1 MPKPRKTDSKLALS
15 PQRLRS
21 AQKKLGYDFT
31 NKALLA
37 QAFCHASTHNDGF
50 ATNERLEF
58 LGDAV
63 LTMLVSWFLHEGLR
77 NADEG
82 TLSKRRSQMTS
93 GANLGRI
100 AHKLKLGE
108 LLRTGKGQDM
118 KPTDKMEGDLLEACI
133 GAIFLDGG
141 LEAAQ
146 EFVLREVAAAP
157 MPDGESK
164 GFHDPKSRLQHLAL
178 SRHLGLPEY
187 RLQDVIG
194 PGHALEFTMEVY
206 VDGKCAGE
214 GKGSSKKIA
223 AQFAATKA
231 LEQLGEDKSSE
242 AEDGTA
248 SPEASDESSPAS
260 DSKGKTTR
268 SKKAKGTKKETN
280 GSPA

>member
-1 MPKPRKTDSKLALS
+1 MPKSRKGEGKLALS

-21 AQKKLGYDFT
+21 AQKKLGYQFE

-63 LTMLVSWFLHEGLR
+63 LDMLVSWFLHEGLK
-77 NADEG
+77 NQPEG
-82 TLSKRRSQMTS
+82 VLSKRRSQMTS

-100 AHKLKLGE
+100 ARRLKLGE

-118 KPTDKMEGDLLEACI
+118 EPTDKMEGDLLEACI

-141 LEAAQ
+141 IEAAQ
-146 EFVLREVAAAP
+146 EFVLREVASAP
-157 MPDGESK
+157 MPQEDSK

-187 RLQDVIG
+187 RLLDVIG
-194 PGHALEFTMEVY
+194 PGHALDFTMEVY
-206 VDGKCAGE
+206 VDGKCV
-214 GKGSSKKIA
+214 GKGRGSSKKIA

-231 LEQLGEDKSSE
+231 LEFLGETKGEDSSKE
-242 AEDGTA
+242 AAEDSET
-248 SPEASDESSPAS
+248 EDESS
-260 DSKGKTTR
+260 
-268 SKKAKGTKKETN
+268 KEPN
-280 GSPA
+280 GSPS

>member
-1 MPKPRKTDSKLALS
+1 MPKPRKTSQKLALS
-15 PQRLRS
+15 PQRIRS
-21 AQKKLGYDFT
+21 AQKKLGYEFKE
-31 NKALLA
+31 KALVA

-50 ATNERLEF
+50 QTNERLEF

-63 LTMLVSWFLHEGLR
+63 LNMLVSWFLHEGLR
-77 NADEG
+77 TADEG
-82 TLSKRRSQMTS
+82 TLSKRRAQMTA
-93 GANLGRI
+93 GTNLSLI
-100 AHKLKLGE
+100 ARKLKLGE

-118 KPTDKMEGDLLEACI
+118 EPTDKMEGDLLEACI

-146 EFVLREVAAAP
+146 EFVLREVASAP

-178 SRHLGLPEY
+178 SKHLGLPEY
-187 RLQDVIG
+187 RLLDVVG

-206 VDGKCAGE
+206 VDGKRVGQ
-214 GKGSSKKIA
+214 GKGTSKKIA

-231 LEQLGEDKSSE
+231 LEDLGPSEDDDGTSKE
-242 AEDGTA
+242 AESNA
-248 SPEASDESSPAS
+248 
-260 DSKGKTTR
+260 
-268 SKKAKGTKKETN
+268 KKETN

>member
-1 MPKPRKTDSKLALS
+1 MENTPMPKSRKADSKLALS
-15 PQRLRS
+15 PQRIRS
-21 AQKKLGYDFT
+21 AQKKLGYDFE

-37 QAFCHASTHNDGF
+37 QAFCHASTHNDGY

-63 LTMLVSWFLHEGLR
+63 LNMLVSWFLHEGLKA
-77 NADEG
+77 ADEG
-82 TLSKRRSQMTS
+82 TLSKRRSQMTA
-93 GANLGRI
+93 GTNLARI
-100 AHKLKLGE
+100 ARKLKLGE

-118 KPTDKMEGDLLEACI
+118 EPTDKMEGDLFEACI

-146 EFVLREVAAAP
+146 EFVLREVASAP
-157 MPDGESK
+157 MPQSDSK

-194 PGHALEFTMEVY
+194 PGHALDFTMEVY
-206 VDGKCAGE
+206 VDGKCVGK

-223 AQFAATKA
+223 AQFAATEG
-231 LEQLGEDKSSE
+231 LELLGEADEPDSKDS
-242 AEDGTA
+242 A
-248 SPEASDESSPAS
+248 SKTEAS
-260 DSKGKTTR
+260 
-268 SKKAKGTKKETN
+268 KETN
-280 GSPA
+280 GSRS